1 MRFIIEIHKLCLYG
15 DVKLFE
21 QLSSN
26 IDIDN
31 YILKY
36 NESMNYCISKGAYL
50 NKFFFDL
57 LCKYRDKPFYVDDDI
72 YTQLYGNYYSNSN
85 LVFINKCNIDFNIKS
100 EIHEDVDII
109 FDDTWMDEFD
119 VRLFDLEDQNIN
131 LVSVFG
137 IIYFDKYIF
146 NLFLDNDY
154 VSHFY
159 YDYTEHDIL
168 SNTDLAMYLYSKGLH
183 VDLCLS
189 RFLVVDFER
198 ASKLVKKDTFFVF
211 FISTPKICY
220 NHEFDD
226 LDMDLKLVNLLDY
239 KQTMLIF
246 FYIILYSKTLYTI
259 KDEFIEKFD
268 FVEYNILRLV
278 RFYNGKED
286 NEKIDKLLKTR
297 KIVKLFDISSKQYL
311 YEEINDVENISEYE
325 YKCLIHNLNF

>member
-15 DVKLFE
+15 DVKLFKH
-21 QLSSN
+21 LSSN
-26 IDIDN
+26 IDIN
-31 YILKY
+31 KYILKHG
-36 NESMNYCISKGAYL
+36 ESMNYCITKGAYL

-57 LCKYRDKPFYVDDDI
+57 LCKYRDKPFYVSNLT
-72 YTQLYGNYYSNSN
+72 YTQLVDIYSKSN
-85 LVFINKCNIDFNIKS
+85 LVFTNKCNIDFDSKSKIPYNI
-100 EIHEDVDII
+100 DFR
-109 FDDTWMDEFD
+109 FDEPLMEEFD
-119 VRLFDLEDQNIN
+119 IDIFNVEDIDIVR
-131 LVSVFG
+131 VSDYG
-137 IIYFDKYIF
+137 IIYFDRYIF

-154 VSHFY
+154 VSDFT
-159 YDYTEHDIL
+159 YDYTEQDIL
-168 SNTDLAMYLYSKGLH
+168 NNTDLAMYLYSKGQH

-189 RFLVVDFER
+189 RFLIVDFER
-198 ASKLVKKDTFFVF
+198 ASELVKKDTFFIF
-211 FISTPKICY
+211 FINTPRICY
-220 NHEFDD
+220 NYEFED
-226 LDMDLKLVNLLDY
+226 LEVDFTLLDY

-311 YEEINDVENISEYE
+311 YEKMNDVESISEYE

>member
-21 QLSSN
+21 QLTSN
-26 IDIDN
+26 IDIN
-31 YILKY
+31 EYILNHSK
-36 NESMNYCISKGAYL
+36 SMNYCIYKGAYL

-57 LCKYRDKPFYVDDDI
+57 LCKYRNKPFYVDDI
-72 YTQLYGNYYSNSN
+72 SYEQLYGTYYSNSN
-85 LVFINKCNIDFNIKS
+85 LVFMNKCNIDFNIKS
-100 EIHEDVDII
+100 KIPCDVDEI
-109 FDDTWMDEFD
+109 FDEPLMRELYIRIFD
-119 VRLFDLEDQNIN
+119 VENKNIIRI
-131 LVSVFG
+131 SDYG
-137 IIYFDKYIF
+137 IIYFDRYIF

-154 VSHFY
+154 VSDFY

-168 SNTDLAMYLYSKGLH
+168 TNTDLAMYLYSKGKH
-183 VDLCLS
+183 IDLCIS
-189 RFLVVDFER
+189 RFLIVDFER

-211 FISTPKICY
+211 FINTPRICY
-220 NHEFDD
+220 NYEFED
-226 LDMDLKLVNLLDY
+226 LEVDLSLLDY
-239 KQTMLIF
+239 KQIMLIF

-286 NEKIDKLLKTR
+286 NERIDKLLKTR